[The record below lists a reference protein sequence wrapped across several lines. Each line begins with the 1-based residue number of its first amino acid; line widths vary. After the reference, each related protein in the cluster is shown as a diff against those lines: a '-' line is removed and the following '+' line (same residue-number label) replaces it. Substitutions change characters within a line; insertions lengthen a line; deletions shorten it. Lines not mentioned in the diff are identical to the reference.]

1 MRILGSAAIA
11 ALACFS
17 PTVTQQRPTTISL
30 LDSTFLRIGVVH
42 GPAEQSFSGIVGA
55 VRLSNGLIAV
65 ADGDGHVVRFFSTSG
80 AHLRSFGRAGAGP
93 NEFEMLWW
101 MGLCPTGDL
110 LIADAALGR
119 GTVMP
124 PNNAAQIRTVTLP
137 SRILFNRYLSCES
150 DGNVVVLLN
159 RPVLQTVPRGEVRT
173 FPAAVVRFDLD
184 SGAQDTL
191 IALPGTEYFFGN
203 KVAGYSPLPLGEE
216 TLAAAGAG
224 RVYAAQNGG
233 DQIHVIDLATSR
245 RTAFR
250 HGLPRTR
257 PTSAARESAKSEL
270 IERVSLESTRKLLAD
285 VLAEAPVSENR
296 VAFTDMKTDRRGRL
310 WLRLPSLANSVVWRV
325 LTRDGRHVA
334 SIRMASRLDP
344 VDIGESHIV
353 AVDRD
358 PLGVQTIR
366 VYSFSSPFIPGGT

>member
-1 MRILGSAAIA
+1 MI
-11 ALACFS
+11 
-17 PTVTQQRPTTISL
+17 
-30 LDSTFLRIGVVH
+30 
-42 GPAEQSFSGIVGA
+42 
-55 VRLSNGLIAV
+55 
-65 ADGDGHVVRFFSTSG
+65 
-80 AHLRSFGRAGAGP
+80 
-93 NEFEMLWW
+93 
-101 MGLCPTGDL
+101 
-110 LIADAALGR
+110 
-119 GTVMP
+119 
-124 PNNAAQIRTVTLP
+124 
-137 SRILFNRYLSCES
+137 
-150 DGNVVVLLN
+150 
-159 RPVLQTVPRGEVRT
+159 
-173 FPAAVVRFDLD
+173 PAAVVRFDLD
-184 SGAQDTL
+184 SGVQDTL

-310 WLRLPSLANSVVWRV
+310 WLRLPSLASSVVWRV
-325 LTRDGRHVA
+325 LSRDGGHVA
-334 SIRMASRLDP
+334 SIRMASSLDP

-358 PLGVQTIR
+358 ELGVQTIR
-366 VYSFSSPFIPGGT
+366 VYLFSSPLIPNGT